1 MPYKQHELPTAVVM
15 NLFYTGLG
23 IARSLGEHGV
33 PVIGLSAHPG
43 VYGEYTRYAKT
54 VAAPDSRNDPEAL
67 LGFLLRM
74 GETMG
79 HRAVVFPTRDD
90 DLVFLDRYREQL
102 SRHYELVIPDTSAL
116 HTSLDKWET
125 FLLARRAG
133 VETPQCWL
141 IESES
146 DLERAVA
153 EATYPCVLKPV
164 ASHHWRKGNNWEKV
178 GGRKAVAVSCR
189 EELLSEY
196 ATIARADQRVLLQE
210 MVPGDDTC
218 LAITACYMDRESELA
233 AAFHT
238 RKLLQ
243 SPEAFGTGVIVQA
256 ADFPELVEPTVR
268 LLQQMR
274 FHGIAEVEFKWNSE
288 QNKYLLIEINPRPW
302 DQHRLG
308 NDCGVNLMYLAYA
321 ERAGL
326 PLPEARNRPSR
337 QLWIAEDALLVTALR
352 WMWQRNRKLT
362 SLFGL
367 LRGRR
372 IYAIW
377 SARDPLPLLIFLMR
391 TFLPGLIGAAA
402 RSVWGKLTNK
412 AQDKTLVKG
421 SPVYAK
427 SQSHH

>member
-1 MPYKQHELPTAVVM
+1 MPYKPQERPVAVVM

-23 IARSLGEHGV
+23 IARSLGEQGV
-33 PVIGLSAHPG
+33 KVIGLSAHPG

-54 VAAPDSRNDPEAL
+54 VAAPDSRNNPEAL
-67 LGFLLRM
+67 LDFLLSM
-74 GETMG
+74 GKTMG

-102 SRHYELVIPDTSAL
+102 ASHFELVIPDTPAL
-116 HTSLDKWET
+116 RTSLDKWET

-133 VETPQCWL
+133 IATPQCWL

-146 DLERAVA
+146 DLDRAISEV
-153 EATYPCVLKPV
+153 TYPCVLKPV

-178 GGRKAVAVSCR
+178 GGRKAVAVSSR
-189 EELLSEY
+189 DELLSEY
-196 ATIARADQRVLLQE
+196 AAVARADQRVLLQE

-218 LAITACYMDRESELA
+218 LAITACYMDRESNPTA
-233 AAFHT
+233 VFHT

-243 SPEAFGTGVIVQA
+243 SPESFGTGVIVQA

-268 LLQQMR
+268 LLQQIR
-274 FHGIAEVEFKWNSE
+274 FQGIAEVEYKWDPV
-288 QNKYLLIEINPRPW
+288 QKKYLLIEINPRPW

-308 NDCGVNLMYLAYA
+308 NGCGVNLMYFAYA

-326 PLPEARNRPSR
+326 PRPEITKRVSR
-337 QLWIAEDALLVTALR
+337 ELWIAEDALLVTMLR
-352 WMWQRNRKLT
+352 WMWQRNRKLA

-367 LRGRR
+367 LRGQR

-377 SARDPLPLLIFLMR
+377 SARDPLPLLVFLMR
-391 TFLPGLIGAAA
+391 KFLPGLIAAAA
-402 RSVWGKLTNK
+402 RSVWGKLANK
-412 AQDKTLVKG
+412 AQGKALAKG

-427 SQSHH
+427 SESHH